1 MAPATQPVHS
11 KTNTFDD
18 AVFLGNAAKG
28 QGFVGGLLGA
38 LLQRAGSGLLF
49 GGLTLAQL
57 EAIVNAA
64 CRRLE
69 LAAPFTPHCLRHG
82 GASRDALEKLEDL
95 RGIQRRGRW
104 KARESVRRYE
114 KAGTLLRVRSKFA
127 PAFLSR
133 GLRLGPA
140 LPSKLRAALKKHAC

>member
-1 MAPATQPVHS
+1 MHS
-11 KTNTFDD
+11 G
-18 AVFLGNAAKG
+18 VFY
-28 QGFVGGLLGA
+28 GFPPF
-38 LLQRAGSGLLF
+38 LF
-49 GGLTLAQL
+49 CLSLRHLTLGKL
-57 EAIVNAA
+57 EAIF
-64 CRRLE
+64 RRYGDVDGVKI
-69 LAAPFTPHCLRHG
+69 TPHCLRHG

-133 GLRLGPA
+133 GLRLGPT
-140 LPSKLRAALKKHAC
+140 LPAKLRAALKKHGKAS